1 MLNLAARVL
10 LTASSIA
17 PVGFVYAWVSWYQ
30 GQHRIAF
37 ICTVVSTMLVAACL
51 SILKLAQSTIEA
63 LPFKAEAVEPADA
76 KSFGFVLLYILPLFT
91 EKIEALNWE
100 LWVPIVVV
108 FAIIIGT
115 GYGYH
120 FNPLLGIMRWHFY
133 KVTSEDGVT
142 YVLITKKHLRTAAGI
157 HRVGQLTEYILL
169 DLERAR
175 NDEPARPVQAAQ

>member
-1 MLNLAARVL
+1 MPRVSD
-10 LTASSIA
+10 SS
-17 PVGFVYAWVSWYQ
+17 
-30 GQHRIAF
+30 
-37 ICTVVSTMLVAACL
+37 C
-51 SILKLAQSTIEA
+51 SIFFRFSQK
-63 LPFKAEAVEPADA
+63 
-76 KSFGFVLLYILPLFT
+76 
-91 EKIEALNWE
+91 KIEALNWE

-175 NDEPARPVQAAQ
+175 ND